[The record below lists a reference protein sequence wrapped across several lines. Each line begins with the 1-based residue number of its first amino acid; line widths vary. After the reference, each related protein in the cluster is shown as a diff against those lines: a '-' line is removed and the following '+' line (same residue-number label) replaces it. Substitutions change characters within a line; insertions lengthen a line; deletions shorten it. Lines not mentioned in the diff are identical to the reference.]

1 MATPVASDQRIELL
15 GTVELLHEHLT
26 TSLCQTVFQQ
36 TRTTERERQWSL
48 AALASFWTEVI
59 LRAPPS
65 LTQAL
70 QEAALGNGSGWPHVE
85 ASPEAFF
92 QRCQSLNWRFF
103 ANLHEAFVTQVLPQA
118 QPVYASPLQA
128 VRERFGEVWIV
139 DGSRLDAVAKRLK
152 LLWDVRAQG
161 LPGSLTAFYDL
172 YRGIVRHLAFNA
184 DAAAAE
190 LPRATAAL
198 DQVPKGTLLLGDR
211 LYGVGAFF
219 SALSARG
226 LFGLCRR
233 HGGQSWRWLRDL
245 SKALIAGGTAW
256 DTLIEI
262 KGTKDIPTQTLR
274 WLRWR
279 KGRQSLEMLTNVLEP
294 KQLSIREALSLFPWR
309 WKVERVFF
317 DLKEVLHLHRFY
329 TSNPNGVAMQ
339 VYATALV
346 HTALR
351 VAQGH
356 IAQAVGTEP
365 EEISPARFFP
375 RMAAASIGLTWS
387 ELAFIE
393 IQLANPGIDL
403 QKPDWRRCDFAWTTF
418 ERIRVEPRKGRRR
431 KRRFCMSRKQWKSF
445 THIPGGKKLT

>member
-1 MATPVASDQRIELL
+1 MAISAASDQRIELL
-15 GTVELLHEHLT
+15 GTVELLHDHLT
-26 TSLCQTVFQQ
+26 PSLCQTVFQK

-48 AALASFWTEVI
+48 EALASFWTEVI

-70 QEAALGNGSGWPHVE
+70 QEAAVGNGSGWPPVQ

-92 QRCQSLNWRFF
+92 QRCQSLHWRFF
-103 ANLHEAFVTQVLPQA
+103 AKLYEAFLTQVLPQA
-118 QPVYASPLQA
+118 QPCYASPVQA
-128 VRERFGEVWIV
+128 LGERFHDVWIV

-152 LLWDVRAQG
+152 LLWDVRAQV
-161 LPGSLTAFYDL
+161 LPGCLTAFYDL
-172 YRGIVRHLAFNA
+172 YRGIVRHLAFNP

-198 DQVPKGTLLLGDR
+198 EQVPHGTLLVGDR

-219 SALSARG
+219 AALSERG

-233 HGGQSWRWLRDL
+233 HGRQSWRWLRDL
-245 SKALIAGGTAW
+245 SKTLIAGGTAW

-262 KGTKDIPTQTLR
+262 KGKQELSPQTLR

-279 KGRQSLEMLTNVLEP
+279 KGSESWEMVTNVLEP
-294 KQLSIREALSLFPWR
+294 EQLSIRDALSLYPWR
-309 WKVERVFF
+309 WKVERLFF
-317 DLKEVLHLHRFY
+317 DLKEVLNLHRFY
-329 TSNPNGVAMQ
+329 TSSAHGVAMQ
-339 VYATALV
+339 VYAAALV
-346 HTALR
+346 HTAFR

-356 IAQAVGTEP
+356 IAQTIGTQP
-365 EEISPARFFP
+365 EEISPAKFFP
-375 RMAAASIGLTWS
+375 RMAAASIGLAWS

-403 QKPDWRRCDFAWTTF
+403 HKPDWRRCDFAWTTF
-418 ERIRVEPRKGRRR
+418 ERIRVEPRNGRRR
-431 KRRFCMSRKQWKSF
+431 KRRFCQSRKQWKSF
-445 THIPGGKKLT
+445 PQIPGGKKLT